1 MPKPRADGS
10 PFHAR
15 GGAASRERWC
25 HPFLTRRAPSIPHQP
40 VPHQQRALTQS
51 SRSVQWPQQRS
62 GMAHLQSC
70 AVSTAGRGA
79 PAQAGKR
86 VDGGLRRLSAAA
98 GGERFFGGP
107 RSRMGRCCQL
117 SFVWRGTSRGR
128 SHQQARRVQAA
139 PPTGAPRGGKCPDL
153 LSQLYR
159 MNTHGMCRRRVSKD
173 PHGAR
178 FSRSHIAAR
187 SRALPRDRRDNNTT
201 STAGR
206 KHKHIHTHTSTWPP
220 RSHHDRDVI
229 VHKSRQWHTR

>member
-178 FSRSHIAAR
+178 FSEITHRSPVPRTPERQKGQQHDEHR
-187 SRALPRDRRDNNTT
+187 RAQ
-201 STAGR
+201 AQA
-206 KHKHIHTHTSTWPP
+206 HTHT
-220 RSHHDRDVI
+220 
-229 VHKSRQWHTR
+229 HKHMAATISSRP